1 MTWWNRLQLHFID
14 TTMKPFPDFDFLFQA
29 DSTTM
34 DNMDQLSLS
43 PVDDIVPSPVSI
55 GLDLDGDQ
63 FIDDLKSFQ
72 CMADS
77 IADPLSIYEP
87 ISPAKS
93 KSPTKVRRT
102 NSLSDRSSISSE
114 YSSPSPPSSVSSPL
128 SRQTSSSSE
137 DNVEDA
143 LAALEKKL
151 SQPTYTTAKDNEKPK
166 KDDKPEFSY
175 IAMIAKAIL
184 STPQKRMIL
193 GDIYQYVMDNF
204 AYYNNNERAWRN
216 SIRHNLSLNECFIK
230 SGRCE
235 GGKGNYWSIHHTC
248 VEEFARGDYSRRQ
261 ARKRVRRGMKAMI
274 STLPVD
280 KKETLPYVPMGTSHV
295 ARNNYHP
302 YATPYSSY
310 RNTMQY
316 TSNQQTP
323 NYVMPRNASTNVSP
337 ANSLSPTSYSSLSP
351 TGLNTS
357 SPTGFNSS
365 SPPSFN
371 ASMSPTPPSYS
382 SVSPTSYTN
391 ISPTNYGS
399 LKVDTTFGT
408 HGNTAYVNASNN
420 AYRSQENGYSYQVP
434 TNSLLMAYTGQSTN
448 TTSLGNCSNLAYNP
462 TSWNVQNNAY
472 GSNGNYYSGVNRG
485 LLKPAINSNACAYS
499 C

>member
-1 MTWWNRLQLHFID
+1 MQ
-14 TTMKPFPDFDFLFQA
+14 PFPDFDFLLEA
-29 DSTTM
+29 DATTM
-34 DNMDQLSLS
+34 DNMDQVNLS
-43 PVDDIVPSPVSI
+43 PVDDIIPSPVSI
-55 GLDLDGDQ
+55 GLDFDGAQ
-63 FIDDLKSFQ
+63 LIDDLKSFES
-72 CMADS
+72 MADS
-77 IADPLSIYEP
+77 ILDPLSTHEP
-87 ISPAKS
+87 ISLANGDE
-93 KSPTKVRRT
+93 SPIKVRRT
-102 NSLSDRSSISSE
+102 VHRSSASCE

-128 SRQTSSSSE
+128 SRHQNISSE
-137 DNVEDA
+137 DNVKDA

-166 KDDKPEFSY
+166 KDGKPEFSY

-193 GDIYQYVMDNF
+193 GDIYQFVMDNF

-235 GGKGNYWSIHHTC
+235 GGKGNYWGIHPTC
-248 VEEFARGDYSRRQ
+248 VEEFAKGDYSRRQ

-295 ARNNYHP
+295 ARKNYHP

-323 NYVMPRNASTNVSP
+323 NYIMPRNASTNVSP

-382 SVSPTSYTN
+382 SVSPTSY
-391 ISPTNYGS
+391 IAVSPTNYSG
-399 LKVDTTFGT
+399 LNVDTSFGT
-408 HGNTAYVNASNN
+408 NVYTSSYVNSCQN
-420 AYRSQENGYSYQVP
+420 ALYGTQRNDYSYQMP
-434 TNSLLMAYTGQSTN
+434 QNNLLMTYNAPRINAMGNPSDYATN
-448 TTSLGNCSNLAYNP
+448 TSP
-462 TSWNVQNNAY
+462 WNVQNNAY
-472 GSNGNYYSGVNRG
+472 GSNRYYHGGMNPG
-485 LLKPAINSNACAYS
+485 LLSQTMPASNFPETFPAY
-499 C
+499 